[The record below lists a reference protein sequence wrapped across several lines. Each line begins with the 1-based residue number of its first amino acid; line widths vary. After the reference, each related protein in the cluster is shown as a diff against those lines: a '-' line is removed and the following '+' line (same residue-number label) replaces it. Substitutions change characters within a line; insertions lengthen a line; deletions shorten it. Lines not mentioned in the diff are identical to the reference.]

1 MTKLPLNA
9 ADELCQVLRPLAV
22 VMFWLHSDQ
31 ERVIDEALGPQEPDV
46 SRDLQRRDSFW
57 PKTIDILCFRG
68 VNSGKNCL
76 EIVEIIKNPT
86 PAQRTIL
93 GLRRNSG

>member
-46 SRDLQRRDSFW
+46 SRNLQWRDSFW
-57 PKTIDILCFRG
+57 STYLELCFRG
-68 VNSGKNCL
+68 ANLGK
-76 EIVEIIKNPT
+76 IV
-86 PAQRTIL
+86 
-93 GLRRNSG
+93 